1 MHKYKTLS
9 FKIRVLNYVL
19 KYKIQS
25 TEHPADLTTSL
36 VLYLDSDTLHNSHIE
51 RFLHI

>member
-1 MHKYKTLS
+1 MHKCKALS

-25 TEHPADLTTSL
+25 TEHPAVLTTSQL
-36 VLYLDSDTLHNSHIE
+36 FYLDGDTLHNSHIE